1 MCVCMCVIG
10 LLAWADTRMFTTIKK
25 HNRPIEE
32 QKRPIKKPMRP
43 SKEQKRSIKKPMR
56 PSKKKK
62 RPSKAPRGPV
72 THIYYDTLLEQKC
85 RYLHTLN
92 KP

>member
-1 MCVCMCVIG
+1 M
-10 LLAWADTRMFTTIKK
+10 
-25 HNRPIEE
+25 RPNKE